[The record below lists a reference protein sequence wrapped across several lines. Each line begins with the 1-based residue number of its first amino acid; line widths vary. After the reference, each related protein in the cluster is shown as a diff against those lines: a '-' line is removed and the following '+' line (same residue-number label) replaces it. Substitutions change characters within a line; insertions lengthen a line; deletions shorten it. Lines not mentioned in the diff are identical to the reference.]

1 VLAAAAAVASF
12 SATASQR
19 APANPLGTI
28 SFPTSGNP
36 KAHPHFVRGVLWLHS
51 FAYEEAIDAFRA
63 AQKVDPQFAMA
74 YWGEAMCFN
83 QPLWFHEDAAAGR
96 AALAKLA
103 ATPETRAAKAKTPR
117 EQAYLGAIE
126 ALYGTGD
133 KATRDRRYADAMAA
147 LVRTFPH
154 DEEAKAFHALALL
167 AIMPRGDQ
175 ALRLRQEAGA
185 IAEGIFARNPRH
197 PGAAHYILH
206 AYDHPALASKALAAA
221 RAYAA
226 IAPAASHALHM
237 PAHAFVQL
245 GLWDEAARTDEASWN
260 ASVDWASRKGLS
272 VAMRDYHSLTWLHY
286 EWTQQG
292 RFTKAA
298 GVLRYVDEA
307 MKVARENETP
317 GGHHYSDSEIGRG
330 SGPLALRNDR
340 GSMRAR
346 YVIESERWSEMKG
359 QQSFDNVDE
368 LFALGMSA
376 VKLGDLA
383 RASAAIDLFRKASAP
398 GQDPGLREQAGVM
411 TEELAALL
419 AFAQGRQ
426 ADALAAIDRAGGL
439 QGRMPKPIG
448 RPYPV
453 KGADELYGE
462 MLLAAGRPA
471 DAIVWFERALERTA
485 NRSRAVLGLAR
496 AAAKAGQTAKS
507 RGAYEQF
514 LSNWRLADRGLPEVD
529 EARAFLATVQHGSA
543 RATDVHT
550 SSLHLVDVDA
560 ARVEVD
566 VEPARADARVG
577 RFEHDVAHARPRRP
591 PSVFPERP
599 APVGTLRWT
608 NLERRERFVR

>member
-1 VLAAAAAVASF
+1 VIGAAAIVAAFGVTA
-12 SATASQR
+12 ASQR
-19 APANPLGTI
+19 PTTPLGSI
-28 SFPTSGNP
+28 SFPTSGSP
-36 KAHPHFVRGVLWLHS
+36 KAQPHFIRGVLWLHS
-51 FAYEEAIDAFRA
+51 FGYEDAIDAFRA
-63 AQKVDPQFAMA
+63 AQKIDPHFAMA

-83 QPLWFHEDAAAGR
+83 QPLWFHEDVAQGR

-103 ATPETRAAKAKTPR
+103 ATPEARAAKAKTPR
-117 EQAYLGAIE
+117 EAAYLRAVE
-126 ALYGTGD
+126 TLYGPGD
-133 KATRDRRYADAMAA
+133 QASRYREYAAAMAA
-147 LVRTFPH
+147 IVREFPKD
-154 DEEAKAFHALALL
+154 DEAQAFHALALL
-167 AIMPRGDQ
+167 AIMPRGDG
-175 ALRLRQEAGA
+175 AMEARQEAGA
-185 IAEGIFARNPRH
+185 IAGRIFARNPKH

-206 AYDHPALASKALAAA
+206 AYDHPSLAAKGLAAA

-245 GLWDEAARTDEASWN
+245 GLWDEAARADEASWA
-260 ASVDWASRKGLS
+260 ASVDWAARKGLS
-272 VAMRDYHSLTWLHY
+272 VAMRDYHSLTWLQY

-292 RFTKAA
+292 RFAKAA
-298 GVLRYVDEA
+298 GALGHVDAA
-307 MKVARENETP
+307 MKVAKENETP

-330 SGPLALRNDR
+330 SGPMALRNDR

-383 RASAAIDLFRKASAP
+383 RASAAIDLFRKAAAP
-398 GQDPGLREQAGVM
+398 DQESGLREQAAVM
-411 TEELAALL
+411 SEELAALL

-426 ADALAAIDRAGGL
+426 PDAFAALERAVAL
-439 QGRMPKPIG
+439 QARMPKPIG

-462 MLLAAGRPA
+462 ILLAAGRPSE
-471 DAIVWFERALERTA
+471 AIGWFERALARTA